1 MELDLPLIWAGVIA
15 FAVCMYVLMDGFDL
29 GIGIL
34 FQTVPT
40 DDERDIMMNSVAP
53 VWDGNETWLVLGGG
67 GLLGV
72 YPLAYATLLPAL
84 YLPIIVMLV
93 ALVFRGVAFEFRF
106 KAIRGKFIWN
116 WSFCLGSLVAAFSQG
131 VVLGAFVQGFEVV
144 DRSYA
149 GGPFDWLTPFSI
161 LVGFGVTAGYALL
174 GSTWLIMKTDGP
186 LQRWAYKVSMPLLI
200 AVLGFMVAVSLW
212 VPLLDADIGRRWF
225 SWPNILY
232 LSPVPILVVLAT
244 VWLVRALLT
253 DRERLPFLLTLF
265 LFLLGYA
272 GLAISLFPN
281 IVPPDITIWDAAWP
295 PETQL
300 FMLVGVAI
308 MMPFVLGYTAY
319 AYWVFRGKVDPH
331 AGYH

>member
-34 FQTVPT
+34 FQAVPT
-40 DDERDIMMNSVAP
+40 DSERDIMMNSVAP

-106 KAIRGKFIWN
+106 KAIRGKFVWN

-186 LQRWAYKVSMPLLI
+186 LQRWAYKVSLPLLI

-281 IVPPDITIWDAAWP
+281 IVPPDITIWDAASP

>member
-93 ALVFRGVAFEFRF
+93 ALVFRF

-281 IVPPDITIWDAAWP
+281 IVPPDITIWDAASP